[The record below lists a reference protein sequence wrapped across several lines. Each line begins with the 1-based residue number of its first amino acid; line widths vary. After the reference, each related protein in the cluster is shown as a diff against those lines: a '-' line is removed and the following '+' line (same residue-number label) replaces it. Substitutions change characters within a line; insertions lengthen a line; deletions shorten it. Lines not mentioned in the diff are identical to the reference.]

1 MALIKRDSKPTN
13 PETLIMI
20 SLFEKMNDTKS
31 KLKYFD
37 RLRIV
42 LRMKLSEI
50 RQKSKVRGGIL
61 DLEIIDAA
69 KPTLKNINEAFR

>member
-1 MALIKRDSKPTN
+1 MALIKRDLKPAN

-20 SLFEKMNDTKS
+20 SLFEKMIDTKS

-42 LRMKLSEI
+42 LRMKLNDI
-50 RQKSKVRGGIL
+50 RLKSKVRGGIL
-61 DLEIIDAA
+61 EHEI
-69 KPTLKNINEAFR
+69 